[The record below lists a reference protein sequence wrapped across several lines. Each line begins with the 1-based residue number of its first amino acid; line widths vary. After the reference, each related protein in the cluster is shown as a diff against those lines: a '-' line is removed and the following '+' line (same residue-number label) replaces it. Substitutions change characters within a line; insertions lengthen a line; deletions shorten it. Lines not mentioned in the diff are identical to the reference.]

1 MKSNIFIQLPYELIF
16 GLRKA
21 ETDIVATHAA
31 IIFSL
36 LEFIRS
42 NQPKSK
48 DNEGYFF
55 TSKKDLMFF
64 SLMSEKQVS
73 AAMNRLIE
81 EGLIRVSKKKALN
94 GGIRVQIDNFKT
106 NIIMDIGRNIYKS
119 ETSNYL
125 ADKKENFQKA
135 VKKQEEFKKEDVV
148 WTEERTFNIN
158 KMAYEEGNGED
169 IYNTGLNNFERFAVM
184 IISKAYYRFSGN
196 LINWSAITFN
206 CVRKYILGCSKNKFD
221 NEDDYNYQLTTK
233 GKPQYLINIVKY
245 MCSDRFEKEG
255 KNHSSLFQFKFQDA
269 KLALEIL
276 EYRDPDFRF
285 DYENLDYND
294 FEDRDYYLDKVDIS
308 NPKFE
313 QILNPYNYNY
323 EMPVIVNIE
332 DSCVLFREVI

>member
-1 MKSNIFIQLPYELIF
+1 MKSNIFIQVSYELIF

-31 IIFSL
+31 LIFSL

-42 NQPKSK
+42 NQPKSE
-48 DNEGYFF
+48 DNYGWFF

-81 EGLIRVSKKKALN
+81 EGLIRVSKKKVLN

-106 NIIMDIGRNIYKS
+106 NIIMDIGRSIYKS

-135 VKKQEEFKKEDVV
+135 VKKQEEFKKEEVI
-148 WTEERTFNIN
+148 WTEERIANIN
-158 KMAYEEGNGED
+158 KMAYEEGNAED
-169 IYNTGLNNFERFAVM
+169 IYKTDLNNFERLAVM
-184 IISKAYYRFSGN
+184 VISKTYYKFSGK

-245 MCSDRFEKEG
+245 MCSDRFEKES
-255 KNHSSLFQFKFQDA
+255 KNHSPLFQFKFQDA
-269 KLALEIL
+269 KLALETL

-294 FEDRDYYLDKVDIS
+294 FEDRDYYLDKVDVS
-308 NPKFE
+308 VPFLEKV
-313 QILNPYNYNY
+313 QNPYNYNY
-323 EMPVIVNIE
+323 RIPVITNTE
-332 DSCVLFREVI
+332 DSCSLFREVI